1 MFYKLPEFI
10 RLEQASSPGRGESV
24 DVCVCYPR
32 GGILGGFTSRKIEY
46 VCVCVRVFPTTLEVW
61 SESTEKES
69 TEEKTTTRWFSR
81 TTWSGICVG
90 LTRGEGGW
98 YLSINQFG
106 APRLT
111 TVMPKRLPRTQHA
124 GAGINISSGD
134 RVDCLRWRPEPRHSQ
149 CVMLHVLGSLGEYK
163 HRTWTHTTHTSEK
176 GPKPNPKTK
185 KLCAKFMIPTIHR
198 VGWLWGGGSDKI

>member
-90 LTRGEGGW
+90 LRGRRLVFEHKPVW
-98 YLSINQFG
+98 SSPSNNCYAKTASPYPACWSRNKYFIRRQSRLSSVETG
-106 APRLT
+106 AAAQSVCNVTCFR
-111 TVMPKRLPRTQHA
+111 
-124 GAGINISSGD
+124 
-134 RVDCLRWRPEPRHSQ
+134 
-149 CVMLHVLGSLGEYK
+149 
-163 HRTWTHTTHTSEK
+163 
-176 GPKPNPKTK
+176 
-185 KLCAKFMIPTIHR
+185 KFRGVQT
-198 VGWLWGGGSDKI
+198 